1 MSADDSPEGER
12 GEQTVDSNDNDGD
25 ENTGDHG
32 EGTEPVSSEVRERLG
47 EGADRAIDQFDEG
60 LIDLL
65 AWMLETET
73 RARIYISLRKAS
85 DQTSD
90 EIAERTG
97 LYPSTVREALASLHD
112 DDIVTRSKRQNAG
125 AGNNP
130 YEYSAI
136 PPSDLVSE
144 VVDDI
149 QKHLND
155 VFNLDKYMDRSS
167 SSEDDAEPV
176 TITVTDETDEDD
188 GTADEDT
195 SAEDDETSS
204 DDSDDNSDG
213 GQFEQLDSDDEE

>member
-1 MSADDSPEGER
+1 MSADDTPEGER
-12 GEQTVDSNDNDGD
+12 GEQSADSDDGEIAD
-25 ENTGDHG
+25 EELVGSD
-32 EGTEPVSSEVRERLG
+32 VRERLG
-47 EGADRAIDQFDEG
+47 EEADRAIDQFDEG

-73 RARIYISLRKAS
+73 RARIYISLRKEP

-90 EIAERTG
+90 EIAEGTG

-112 DDIVTRSKRQNAG
+112 DDIVAREKRQNAG

-155 VFNLDKYMDRSS
+155 VFNLDKYMDRSES
-167 SSEDDAEPV
+167 RDEDAEPV
-176 TITVTDETDEDD
+176 TITVTEE
-188 GTADEDT
+188 
-195 SAEDDETSS
+195 SEDDE
-204 DDSDDNSDG
+204 SDG
-213 GQFEQLDSDDEE
+213 EAAVTEDDKDGADDEFEQLDSDEEGEGGDED